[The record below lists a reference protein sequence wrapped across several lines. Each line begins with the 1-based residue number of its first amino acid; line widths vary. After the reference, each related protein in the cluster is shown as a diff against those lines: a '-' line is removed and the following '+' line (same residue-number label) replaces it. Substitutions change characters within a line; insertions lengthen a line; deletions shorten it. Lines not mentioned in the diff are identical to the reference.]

1 MALNGSQELA
11 KQKTQQPLT
20 IEVKEFEA
28 ALAEKKI
35 WHCDGEEEL
44 KQALRYIFLLVG
56 LRAQNYPAGI
66 EKQLLHAYIFK
77 NYGGHTPAELKLAFE
92 MALQNKLSLRPEDVT
107 CYENF
112 SIAYFSR
119 IMEAYREWS
128 KEQVKQLAVNKEL
141 PKVYTDEEKR
151 QLDFD
156 YASYLMKQ
164 IDLLPSP
171 VKSVWSFNY
180 KRRLELAYYLL
191 SLINKQPFRV

>member
-1 MALNGSQELA
+1 MQPIKNLLPLAIKSSKELA
-11 KQKTQQPLT
+11 KPKIEPPRT
-20 IEVKEFEA
+20 IEEKELEA
-28 ALAEKKI
+28 ALTEKKI
-35 WHCDGEEEL
+35 WHCDGEEEM

-66 EKQLLHAYIFK
+66 DKQLLHAYIFK

-128 KEQVKQLAVNKEL
+128 REQVKLLSAPEQQ
-141 PKVYTDEEKR
+141 PR
-151 QLDFD
+151 QLTKEERLKLDCE
-156 YASYLMKQ
+156 YACYMFKCVN
-164 IDLLPSP
+164 LLPC
-171 VKSVWSFNY
+171 NN
-180 KRRLELAYYLL
+180 A
-191 SLINKQPFRV
+191 RVIHENLKK

>member
-1 MALNGSQELA
+1 MQSIKSLLPLALNGSQELA
-11 KQKTQQPLT
+11 KQKTPLPLT

-35 WHCDGEEEL
+35 WHCDGEEEM

-128 KEQVKQLAVNKEL
+128 KEQIRQLPGIKEQ
-141 PKVYTDEEKR
+141 PKEYTAEEKR
-151 QLDFD
+151 KLDFD
-156 YASYLMKQ
+156 YA
-164 IDLLPSP
+164 
-171 VKSVWSFNY
+171 F
-180 KRRLELAYYLL
+180 YLL
-191 SLINKQPFRV
+191 SLINKLPCRV